1 MPNWCNN
8 TIEISGSEENMK
20 PIIDFLSKHED
31 KEHREDLV
39 MNTLVPHDEEYLRIQ
54 ESGDFLLNPQTTFYG
69 TKWDFTLGETYV
81 NDCTPTYVHLSP
93 STAWSPPIEFC
104 SKLAKKY
111 EVTVKIMYSEPGNNF
126 SGYANIDTDGDV
138 DDNEFEY
145 LEGIYLHFDEE
156 EFWNEIDYYLDIDI
170 EDYETGEDFANQYPF
185 VNPDDR
191 QEIIDRFTEAKSNL
205 V

>member
-8 TIEISGSEENMK
+8 FIEISGSEENMK
-20 PIIDFLSKHED
+20 PIYDFLSKYED
-31 KEHREDLV
+31 NEHREDLV
-39 MNTLVPHDEEYLRIQ
+39 MNTLIPHDEEYIRIQ
-54 ESGDFLLNPQTTFYG
+54 ESGDFLLNPQTEFYG
-69 TKWDFTLGETYV
+69 TKWDFRLGEAQI
-81 NDCTPTYVHLSP
+81 NDCTETYINLSP

-111 EVTVKIMYSEPGNNF
+111 GVKVKIMYSEPGNNF
-126 SGYANIDTDGDV
+126 SGYADIEIDGNV
-138 DDNEFEY
+138 DNHEFDY

-156 EFWNEIDYYLDIDI
+156 EFWNEIDFYLESDI
-170 EDYETGEDFANQYPF
+170 EEYETGEDFANQFPY

-191 QEIIDRFTEAKSNL
+191 QEIIDRFIEAKSNL